1 MTWSFDEEIKTM
13 EREIEELKFNKTRTM
28 GATRTLTTTLTC
40 QTSSRMDSGYI
51 EPLDYAVIK
60 LEPENSANGFVF
72 TVSQPGITADST
84 SAFYYRQ
91 ELDADGNYLLI
102 IGTQTSSE
110 AWNEGETKTHT
121 HKVIITSSSN
131 FTSTITQR
139 SA

>member
-1 MTWSFDEEIKTM
+1 MSWSFDNELKTI

-51 EPLDYAVIK
+51 EPLNYAIIK
-60 LEPENSANGFVF
+60 LEPENEANGFVF
-72 TVSQPGITADST
+72 TVAQPGITAEST
-84 SAFYYRQ
+84 SSFYYRQ

-102 IGTQTSSE
+102 IATQTSSE
-110 AWNEGETKTHT
+110 VWNDGETKTYT

-131 FTSTITQR
+131 FTATITQR

>member
-28 GATRTLTTTLTC
+28 GATRPLTTTLTC

-51 EPLDYAVIK
+51 EPLNYAVIK

-84 SAFYYRQ
+84 SAFYYHQ

-102 IGTQTSSE
+102 IATRTSSE

>member
-1 MTWSFDEEIKTM
+1 MSWSFDNELKTI

-40 QTSSRMDSGYI
+40 QTSSRMNSGYI
-51 EPLDYAVIK
+51 EPTNYAVIK
-60 LEPENSANGFVF
+60 LVPENTANGFVF
-72 TVSQPGITADST
+72 TVAQPGITTEST
-84 SAFYYRQ
+84 SSFYYRQ

-102 IGTQTSSE
+102 IATQTSSE
-110 AWNEGETKTHT
+110 AWNDGETKIHT

-131 FTSTITQR
+131 FTATITQR